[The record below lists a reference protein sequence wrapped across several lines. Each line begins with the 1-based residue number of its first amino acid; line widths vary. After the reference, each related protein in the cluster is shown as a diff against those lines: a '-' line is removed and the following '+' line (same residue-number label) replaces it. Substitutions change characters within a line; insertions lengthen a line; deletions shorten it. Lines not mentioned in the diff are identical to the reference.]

1 MEYVLG
7 SCTPMWYYVIICYVI
22 LKVLQRRPK
31 MSNFVDF
38 MGHKIVYKRY
48 ASLYFCCA
56 VDQDDNELEV
66 LEVIHRKQILK

>member
-1 MEYVLG
+1 
-7 SCTPMWYYVIICYVI
+7 
-22 LKVLQRRPK
+22 

-56 VDQDDNELEV
+56 VEQDDNELEV
-66 LEVIHRKQILK
+66 LEVIHRKGIRTAEVSTNWLLL